1 MTIPMQVGSAQLRA
15 QLDHQWQVVSRT
27 LHAVHSSAG
36 HIPTSNAAGWHG
48 PASIG
53 YQIALEI
60 LRREV
65 AHAVELLRFAELS
78 SSEALVE
85 VEHRG

>member
-1 MTIPMQVGSAQLRA
+1 MSIPMHGGSVQLRA

-27 LHAVHSSAG
+27 LHVVRGSAS
-36 HIPTSNAAGWHG
+36 HIPTSDAAGWHG
-48 PASIG
+48 PASVG

-60 LRREV
+60 LRRELT
-65 AHAVELLRFAELS
+65 HAVELLHRAELS
-78 SSEALVE
+78 ASEALVE

>member
-1 MTIPMQVGSAQLRA
+1 MTIPMHGGSAHLRA
-15 QLDHQWQVVSRT
+15 QLDQQWQVVSRT
-27 LHAVHSSAG
+27 LHAVRGSAS

-60 LRREV
+60 LRREL
-65 AHAVELLRFAELS
+65 AHAVEMLRFAELT